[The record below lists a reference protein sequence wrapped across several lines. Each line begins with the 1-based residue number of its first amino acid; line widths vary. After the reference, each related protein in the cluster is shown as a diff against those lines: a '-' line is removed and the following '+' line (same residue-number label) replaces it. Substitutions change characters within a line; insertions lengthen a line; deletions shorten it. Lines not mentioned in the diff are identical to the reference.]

1 MRLDGVHV
9 HLYCF
14 VVVVKRRPCMLF
26 GSLKPGKKMAASP
39 VLANSLKVVG
49 SLRQCFENLVT
60 RTVVKSSKKGRWV
73 KYAYNYW
80 FRCL

>member
-14 VVVVKRRPCMLF
+14 IVVVKQRPRTLF
-26 GSLKPGKKMAASP
+26 GSLKPDIKMAASP

-49 SLRQCFENLVT
+49 ALRPCFENLVT

-73 KYAYNYW
+73 I
-80 FRCL
+80 CVQLLV